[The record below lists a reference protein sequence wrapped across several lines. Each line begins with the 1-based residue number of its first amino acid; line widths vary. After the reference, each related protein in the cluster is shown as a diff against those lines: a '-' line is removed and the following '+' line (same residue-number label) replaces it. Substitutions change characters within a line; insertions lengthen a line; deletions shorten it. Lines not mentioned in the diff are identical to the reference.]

1 MRLNPSSAGRI
12 LVLFLLSGLA
22 GLHAQTS
29 IGGSLSD
36 SALRT
41 FLKDNYYIVTSLS
54 YDTARDRMYG
64 QIDNVNGRVVCVY
77 SGYSKTGGTR
87 AEMNSTSGTGVVQIN
102 AEHTWPQSLFN
113 STIPMMSDLH
123 HLYPTWER
131 PNGFRSNNPFAELDD
146 NLSSTWFGGS
156 YLNAISTTSK
166 PGLTVIQDYSQSASG
181 KFEPRSDHKGNVA
194 RTMFY
199 FWTMYSTNSAMG
211 GSNSSTN
218 ANFFNGMKDVL
229 YKWHREDPV
238 DAKELARTQAIATYQ
253 GKPNPFVLDSTLV
266 RRAYFFVPTSIE
278 AQEPIAREFTV
289 SPAYPNPFNPQ
300 TSVELTL
307 EQSSTVSAVL
317 VDAMGRQVLTVANGT
332 YPQGA
337 HTLRMNGSGLAS
349 GIYFLRVLAGSQADT
364 VPMLLMK

>member
-1 MRLNPSSAGRI
+1 MRMLFRPLG
-12 LVLFLLSGLA
+12 LLFLLFSGFSTVS
-22 GLHAQTS
+22 AQTP

-36 SALRT
+36 ASLRT
-41 FLKDNYYIVTSLS
+41 FLKDNYYIVTSLG

-64 QIDNVNGRVVCVY
+64 QIDNVGGRIVCVY
-77 SGYSKTGGTR
+77 SGYSKSGSTR
-87 AEMNSTSGTGVVQIN
+87 TDMNGTSGTGVVQIN
-102 AEHTWPQSLFN
+102 AEHTWPQSLFGSAN
-113 STIPMMSDLH
+113 PMVADLH
-123 HLYPTWER
+123 HLYPTWAT
-131 PNGFRSNNPFAELDD
+131 PNSSRGNNPFAELDD
-146 NLSSTWFGGS
+146 NLSSTWFGGG
-156 YLNAISTTSK
+156 YLNPIQTSTK
-166 PGLTVIQDYSQSASG
+166 PGPTVIEQYSQSASS
-181 KFEPRSDHKGNVA
+181 KFEPRADHKGNVA

-278 AQEPIAREFTV
+278 SEEPIAREFTV

-307 EQSSTVSAVL
+307 ERSSAVSAVL
-317 VDAMGRQVLTVANGT
+317 VDAMGREVLTVANGT

-337 HTLRMNGSGLAS
+337 HTLRVNGSGLAS
-349 GIYFLRVLAGSQADT
+349 GIYFLRILSASQMDV

>member
-1 MRLNPSSAGRI
+1 MRTLSRPVGLLLFFVLGLSA
-12 LVLFLLSGLA
+12 VS
-22 GLHAQTS
+22 AQTP

-36 SALRT
+36 ASLRT
-41 FLKDNYYIVTSLS
+41 FLKDNYYIVTSMG
-54 YDTARDRMYG
+54 YDTARDRMFG
-64 QIDNVNGRVVCVY
+64 NIDPVNGRIICVY
-77 SGYSKTGGTR
+77 SGYSKTGTTR
-87 AEMNSTSGTGVVQIN
+87 SEMNSTSNGVMIN
-102 AEHTWPQSLFN
+102 TEHTWPQSLFN
-113 STIPMMSDLH
+113 SANPMVSDLH

-131 PNGFRSNNPFAELDD
+131 PNGSRSNNPFAELDD

-156 YLNAISTTSK
+156 FQNAINTTSK
-166 PGLTVIQDYSQSASG
+166 PGPTVIETYSQSANSQ
-181 KFEPRSDHKGNVA
+181 FEPRADHKGNVA

-211 GSNSSTN
+211 GGNSSTN
-218 ANFFNGMKDVL
+218 ANFFNGMKNVL

-238 DAKELARTQAIATYQ
+238 DAKELARTQAIASYQ

-278 AQEPIAREFTV
+278 SPEPIAREFTV

-307 EQSSTVSAVL
+307 DRSSAVTAVL
-317 VDAMGRQVLTVANGT
+317 VDAMGREVLTVANGS

-337 HTLRMNGSGLAS
+337 HTLRVNGSGLAS
-349 GIYFLRVLAGSQADT
+349 GIYFLRILTATQADV
-364 VPMLLMK
+364 VPMLLVK